1 MSQNWGLSLLGAFVA
16 VAIIVSTVVVSRT
29 MLAIKHAN
37 QTVEVK
43 GFAEKKI
50 LSDWALWRGRFTT
63 RGTDLIET
71 SAVLERQKAIVLEFL
86 QKAGVKEDELE
97 VSPVT
102 TQVLYQR
109 DDKGRVTNTIEGYAL
124 SVDVTVSAGDIDRI
138 SKTAKASD
146 VLIKQGIQFSSQSPQ
161 YFYTKLGDL
170 KISILGEATADARQR
185 AEQLAEKSGSSIGSL
200 RFARQGVF
208 QITPVYST
216 EVSNFGRNDTSS
228 REKSIK
234 AVVTIGYAL
243 AN

>member
-1 MSQNWGLSLLGAFVA
+1 MTNNWGLTLLGFFVA
-16 VAIIVSTVVVSRT
+16 LALVVSTIVVSRT
-29 MLAIKHAN
+29 LLAIKQSD

-43 GFAEKKI
+43 GFAEKRI
-50 LSDWALWRGRFTT
+50 LSDWALWHGRFTV
-63 RGTDLIET
+63 RGTDLVET
-71 SAVLERQKAIVLEFL
+71 SGILERQKAIVLDFL
-86 QKAGVKEDELE
+86 EKAGVKESELE

-102 TQVLYQR
+102 TQVLYHH
-109 DDKGRVTNTIEGYAL
+109 DEKGRATNTIDGYAL
-124 SVDVTVSAGDIDRI
+124 SVGLTVSAGDIDRVAQV
-138 SKTAKASD
+138 AKGSD
-146 VLIKQGIQFSSQSPQ
+146 QLIKQGIQLSSQSPQ

-185 AEQLAEKSGSSIGSL
+185 AHQLAEKSGSSIGPL

-228 REKSIK
+228 RDKSVK

-243 AN
+243 TN

>member
-1 MSQNWGLSLLGAFVA
+1 MNNSWGLTLFGASLA
-16 VAIIVSTVVVSRT
+16 VAIVISTVVVSRT
-29 MLAIKHAN
+29 MLTIKQAN

-50 LSDWALWRGRFTT
+50 LSDWALWRGRFTA
-63 RGTDLIET
+63 RGTDLVET
-71 SAVLERQKAIVLEFL
+71 SNVLDGQKSIVLTFL
-86 QKAGVKEDELE
+86 GQAGINQDELE

-102 TQVLYQR
+102 TQVLYRR
-109 DDKGRVTNTIEGYAL
+109 DGKGRVTNTIEGYAL
-124 SVDVTVSAGDIDRI
+124 HIDLTVSAGDIDRI
-138 SKTAKASD
+138 SKVAKESD

-161 YFYTKLGDL
+161 YFYTKLGNL
-170 KISILGEATADARQR
+170 KISILGEATRDARRR

>member
-1 MSQNWGLSLLGAFVA
+1 MSHNWGLTLLGAFMA
-16 VAIIVSTVVVSRT
+16 VAIVVSTIMVSQT
-29 MLAIKHAN
+29 MLAIKNTN

-63 RGTDLIET
+63 RGTELVET
-71 SAVLERQKAIVLEFL
+71 SAVLERQKAIVLGFFD
-86 QKAGVKEDELE
+86 KAGVEADELE

-102 TQVLYQR
+102 TQVLYRR
-109 DDKGRVTNTIEGYAL
+109 DDKDRMTNTIEGYAL
-124 SVDVTVSAGDIDRI
+124 SIDVTVSAGDIDRI
-138 SKTAKASD
+138 SKMAKESD